1 MINETTIEDEDLL
14 LCTRD
19 KDGTSD
25 TVAPSSQGSKRTR
38 RKGTRNWKPTFA
50 EKNTPTTLASSK
62 SPIKKHKKESTAN
75 NTEETKKKT
84 NYFK

>member
-1 MINETTIEDEDLL
+1 MINEAAIEDEDLL

-19 KDGTSD
+19 KDDTSD
-25 TVAPSSQGSKRTR
+25 TVAPSSQGSKRTW

-62 SPIKKHKKESTAN
+62 SPIKKNKKESVQA
-75 NTEETKKKT
+75 TESPLIRKT
-84 NYFK
+84 LK